1 MSSESA
7 EYGLSSLMIMSF
19 AHFAN
24 HVYIQ
29 VHLALIPVFMKEF
42 DLTLSMIG
50 VMLMIPLLFQ
60 AIITI
65 PSGLS
70 ADKIGHVRQ
79 VIFSMILTAAAG
91 VLMTMANSVYF
102 VVASLCVLALS
113 TTVYHPPAYGAVSQM
128 FTRRRSTA
136 LGIHGAGG
144 TLGWALGPLSVGAF
158 LVLGWRFVYLL
169 WIPPTLICIPL
180 LIRMKKPEV
189 APVTHESPGEA
200 QNSIRSV
207 LTVTYSIV
215 LLMLAASSFGR
226 QIVSTFT
233 SPYLVLEKGLDV
245 GTASYLIGAA
255 SLAGI
260 VAAPIGGLLADRVG
274 GKRWLTAAYTAS
286 IVAFAGFLLSSN
298 FVQLALTAFAY
309 QFCVYSGMGAS
320 SALTARFTPAARRGM
335 GYALFFLPSYI
346 VGAAAPF
353 VGGFIS
359 DAWGIWNSFIVG
371 IAVLGVA
378 IGILQLIPKD

>member
-1 MSSESA
+1 
-7 EYGLSSLMIMSF
+7 
-19 AHFAN
+19 
-24 HVYIQ
+24 
-29 VHLALIPVFMKEF
+29 
-42 DLTLSMIG
+42 
-50 VMLMIPLLFQ
+50 
-60 AIITI
+60 
-65 PSGLS
+65 
-70 ADKIGHVRQ
+70 
-79 VIFSMILTAAAG
+79 
-91 VLMTMANSVYF
+91 
-102 VVASLCVLALS
+102 
-113 TTVYHPPAYGAVSQM
+113 
-128 FTRRRSTA
+128 
-136 LGIHGAGG
+136 
-144 TLGWALGPLSVGAF
+144 
-158 LVLGWRFVYLL
+158 
-169 WIPPTLICIPL
+169 
-180 LIRMKKPEV
+180 MKKPEV

-335 GYALFFLPSYI
+335 GYALFFLPSYV

-378 IGILQLIPKD
+378 IGILQLVPKD